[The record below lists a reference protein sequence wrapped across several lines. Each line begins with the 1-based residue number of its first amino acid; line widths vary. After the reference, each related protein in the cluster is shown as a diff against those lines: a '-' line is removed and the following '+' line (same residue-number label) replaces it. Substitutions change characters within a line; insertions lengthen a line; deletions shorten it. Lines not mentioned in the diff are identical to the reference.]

1 MEFKKHPSVG
11 EILIQQGVITEGQF
25 KLAESEKKA
34 TGRTLAKVLID
45 LGFIDESRL
54 IKVQSDSLDMPFI
67 DLKGFPVDSNLIKL
81 LPEAQARRYRA
92 IVLEES
98 ADALKVGVVDPFDLF
113 SVDEIKRTLGKKVN
127 LALVREADMT
137 AIFDNTYTNDEE
149 ISSLAQEL
157 STDLVDTGMNFSLS
171 DSNASAE
178 QSDAPVVRFIDNIF
192 SDAVKNKA
200 SDIHIEPEE
209 KQIRI
214 RLRIDGIL
222 HERII
227 KEKRI
232 ASAIVMRL
240 KIMCDLDI
248 SEKRIP
254 QDGRFQM
261 TLKDRKIDVRLST
274 MPTPYGESM
283 VMRLLDQTSIDL
295 DIGALNMP
303 PAIDARFRMLIS
315 RSHGMFLVT
324 GPTGSGKTTTLYSA
338 LNALN
343 KPENKVITAED
354 PIEYRMERINQV
366 QVNTKVGLTFSA
378 VLRAALRQDPDII
391 LVGEIRDGETAEIAL
406 KAAMTGHLVLST
418 LHTNDAISSAFRL
431 VDMGAKPFVV
441 GSSVLGFMAQRLI
454 KRVCTHCVENQEL
467 DHQQKAL
474 IRAIADTDADAAL
487 QAQYKHGK
495 GCHHCNNTGYKGRL
509 GVYELLQMNEA
520 LTTALQKN
528 DADLFTQIARKQDG
542 YEPLSKCALRY
553 AMQGITSLEE
563 VFQLATSDRML
574 TGIEADEAL

>member
-54 IKVQSDSLDMPFI
+54 IQVQSDSLDMPFI
-67 DLKGFPVDSNLIKL
+67 DLKGFPVNSDLIKR

-92 IVLEES
+92 IVLKDN
-98 ADALKVGVVDPFDLF
+98 ADSLQVGIVDPFDLF
-113 SVDEIKRTLGKKVN
+113 AVDEIKRTLGKKVE
-127 LALVREADMT
+127 LAIVREADMN
-137 AIFDNTYTNDEE
+137 AVFDSTYTNDAE

-157 STDLVDTGMNFSLS
+157 ETDLSDTEMNFSLS
-171 DSNASAE
+171 DGGSTE

-192 SDAVKNKA
+192 NDALKNKA

-222 HERII
+222 HEKII

-232 ASAIVMRL
+232 ATAIVMRL
-240 KIMCDLDI
+240 KIMSDLDI

-261 TLKDRKIDVRLST
+261 NLKDRKIDVRLST
-274 MPTPYGESM
+274 MPTPYGEAV

-315 RSHGMFLVT
+315 RAHGMFLVT

-338 LNALN
+338 LNELN
-343 KPENKVITAED
+343 KPEKKIITAED

-366 QVNTKVGLTFSA
+366 QVNTKVGLTFPS

-391 LVGEIRDGETAEIAL
+391 LVGEIRDGETAETAL

-431 VDMGAKPFVV
+431 VDMGAKAFVV

-454 KRVCTHCVENQEL
+454 KRICVHCTEDKTL
-467 DHQQKAL
+467 DHQERAL
-474 IRAIADTDADAAL
+474 IRAIADTDAESAL
-487 QAQYKHGK
+487 QATYKHGK

-509 GVYELLQMNEA
+509 GVYELLQMSEA

-528 DADLFTQIARKQDG
+528 DADLFTQIARQQEG

-574 TGIEADEAL
+574 TGIQAEA